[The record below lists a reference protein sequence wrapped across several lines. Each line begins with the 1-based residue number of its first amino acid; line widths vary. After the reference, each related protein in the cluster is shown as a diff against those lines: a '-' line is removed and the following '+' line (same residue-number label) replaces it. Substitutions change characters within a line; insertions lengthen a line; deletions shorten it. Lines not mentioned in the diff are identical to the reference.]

1 MQNARAYRN
10 SRALAQRDLVAR
22 AVATHPARQH
32 AAPGCVRGQEIRV
45 VSMRAVWHWAAV
57 MAVIA
62 PAAVSALKDGLD
74 AQLFPCNAMS
84 VRQAWALNPQT
95 HQLHLRWRG
104 VDPPLTQALVEL
116 PPGGGSPPRT
126 SVGGQL
132 STWSVEQHGGH
143 NASDRWQLLYTS
155 SGGVRLVNNASGRC
169 ATSLGCNWST
179 QTRNCHD
186 NQCHDAA
193 ACPVT
198 AGDCDSEGAQWGWN
212 ETSGQLRNLA
222 GDASKP
228 NMVLCLDAGTT
239 YPNTACSFGVN
250 ADAPFCDPSLSTA
263 ERARDLISKMTLDE
277 KVNQLL
283 SEAPAIPRLGIGRYQ
298 YWGEA
303 LHGQIGPGTTVFP
316 QVRTWSSVWL
326 H

>member
-1 MQNARAYRN
+1 MRVVWYCA
-10 SRALAQRDLVAR
+10 
-22 AVATHPARQH
+22 AVA
-32 AAPGCVRGQEIRV
+32 AA
-45 VSMRAVWHWAAV
+45 
-57 MAVIA
+57 IA

-84 VRQAWALNPQT
+84 VRQAWAHNPQT
-95 HQLHLRWRG
+95 HRLQLRWRG

-116 PPGGGSPPRT
+116 PSGGGSPPRT

-132 STWSVEQHGGH
+132 STWSVEQNGGH
-143 NASDRWQLLYTS
+143 NASDRWQLLDAS
-155 SGGVRLVNNASGRC
+155 GSGGVRLVNNESGRC
-169 ATSLGCNWST
+169 ATSLGCKWST

-198 AGDCDSEGAQWGWN
+198 VGDCDSEGAQWAWN
-212 ETSGQLRNLA
+212 ATSGQLRNLA

-228 NMVLCLDAGTT
+228 NMALCLDAGTT
-239 YPNTACSFGVN
+239 YPNTACSFGIN
-250 ADAPFCDPSLSTA
+250 TEAPFCDPSLPTA
-263 ERARDLISKMTLDE
+263 ARARDLVSKMTLDE

-316 QVRTWSSVWL
+316 QVRTWSSVLVAMVFGWTL
-326 H
+326 RDTLRGSSSFCR